1 MLTKFNDSN
10 NVNTVTSDSINLY
23 INDGFHIDAKE
34 SMIDRE
40 KDKDCTFKAVLK
52 KDVDGIECKVVIKLS
67 GDDKCYTYN
76 KVETVGD
83 TVWSEETRSFKSSSN
98 VIQKEDVNNK
108 TNTENTE
115 STKDSVDCK
124 YSDEDW
130 VKEHRKR
137 MKRISDKYG
146 FNWDWLYDEP
156 SFNKLDD
163 VIKTDK
169 RDTKK
174 KVPVESLVDHRRDEM
189 RDSLLDLVNF
199 IFGK

>member
-10 NVNTVTSDSINLY
+10 DVNTVTSDSINLY

-34 SMIDRE
+34 SMIDRD

-98 VIQKEDVNNK
+98 VIHKEDVDNK
-108 TNTENTE
+108 TNTENAD
-115 STKDSVDCK
+115 STKDSDCK
-124 YSDEDW
+124 QSDEDW
-130 VKEHRKR
+130 MKEHRKR

-146 FNWDWLYDEP
+146 FIWDWFCDEP

-174 KVPVESLVDHRRDEM
+174 ESLADHKRDEM